1 MLTIDPKN
9 IPLPKLHAYLQ
20 GVVAPRPIA
29 LASTV
34 DREGNVN
41 LSPFSFFNLFS
52 SNPPILVF
60 SPSRRGRDNTTKH
73 TYENIL
79 EVPEVVINIVNY
91 NIVQQVSLSSTE
103 YPKGVNEFVKSG
115 LTQESSAI
123 VKPPRVKESPAAFE
137 CRVNDVIQLGS
148 EGGAGNLVICE
159 VLLAHFSDSILD
171 AEGRVD
177 VEKVDLVGR
186 MGYDYYCRA
195 HGSALFT
202 VPKPNAKIGIGY
214 DQIPEK
220 IRNSKI
226 LTGNDLGQ
234 LGNIEKLPAD
244 LEQLKGRPEVQE
256 ALLRGEEQIHRL
268 AQAYLQQGHLEDA
281 WRLLLL

>member
-137 CRVNDVIQLGS
+137 CKVNDVIQLGS

>member
-9 IPLPKLHAYLQ
+9 TPLPKLHAYLQ

-34 DREGNVN
+34 DRQGNVN
-41 LSPFSFFNLFS
+41 LSPFSFFNVFS

-73 TYENIL
+73 TYENVL
-79 EVPEVVINIVNY
+79 EVSEVVINIVNY
-91 NIVQQVSLSSTE
+91 DIVQQVSLSSTE
-103 YPKGVNEFVKSG
+103 YPKGVDEFVKAG
-115 LTQESSAI
+115 LTAESSII
-123 VKPPRVKESPAAFE
+123 VRPPRVKESPAAFE
-137 CRVNDVIQLGS
+137 CKVNDVIKLGS

-159 VLLAHFSDSILD
+159 VLLAHFSDEILD
-171 AEGRVD
+171 AEGKVD
-177 VEKVDLVGR
+177 IEKVDLVGR

-220 IRNSKI
+220 IRNSKV

-234 LGNIEKLPAD
+234 LGNIEKLPDD
-244 LEQLKGRPEVQE
+244 LDQLKGRPEVKE
-256 ALLRGEEQIHRL
+256 ALLRGEDEIHRL
-268 AQAYLQQGHLEDA
+268 AQTYLHQGQLEDA

>member
-1 MLTIDPKN
+1 
-9 IPLPKLHAYLQ
+9 
-20 GVVAPRPIA
+20 
-29 LASTV
+29 
-34 DREGNVN
+34 
-41 LSPFSFFNLFS
+41 
-52 SNPPILVF
+52 
-60 SPSRRGRDNTTKH
+60 
-73 TYENIL
+73 
-79 EVPEVVINIVNY
+79 
-91 NIVQQVSLSSTE
+91 VSLSSTE

-137 CRVNDVIQLGS
+137 CKVNDVIQLGS